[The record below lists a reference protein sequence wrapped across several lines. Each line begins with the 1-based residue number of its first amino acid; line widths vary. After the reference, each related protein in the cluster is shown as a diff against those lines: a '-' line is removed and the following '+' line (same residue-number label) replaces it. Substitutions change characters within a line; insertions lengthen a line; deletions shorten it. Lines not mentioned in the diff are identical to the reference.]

1 MEATLSTADNTPL
14 IGPLSL
20 NLNDARAPYIISNN
34 QTSSFCPLQ
43 VVRADSSNVL
53 ELNFVSSDTWLDPAS
68 LVICFD
74 IENLDQVHP
83 LEFLSTDMQILFSRL
98 QVRAS
103 GVTLED
109 QTQNFNR
116 LTTLMNKLQGT
127 DKILE
132 TSSMALGT
140 PQDMTANPGQNYAV
154 RPDLF
159 SVEQIKPK

>member
-34 QTSSFCPLQ
+34 QTTSYCPLQ

-74 IENLDQVHP
+74 IENLDQANP
-83 LEFLSTDMQILFSRL
+83 LEFLSTDMQIFILPFTMSRL
-98 QVRAS
+98 GNHS
-103 GVTLED
+103 G
-109 QTQNFNR
+109 
-116 LTTLMNKLQGT
+116 
-127 DKILE
+127 
-132 TSSMALGT
+132 
-140 PQDMTANPGQNYAV
+140 
-154 RPDLF
+154 RPDTEL
-159 SVEQIKPK
+159 